1 MLREYI
7 YRWVG
12 GDGHGCPARGHPGA
26 AAGFPGSPPGDA
38 PPAPLPL
45 VWLGRVGRW
54 RLESG
59 RCNLTDAADLLSHSG
74 TLV

>member
-7 YRWVG
+7 YPGVRHV
-12 GDGHGCPARGHPGA
+12 GHGCPARWYYGA

-45 VWLGRVGRW
+45 VWLRRVGLW

-59 RCNLTDAADLLSHSG
+59 RCNLTDAANLLSHPG
-74 TLV
+74 TFA